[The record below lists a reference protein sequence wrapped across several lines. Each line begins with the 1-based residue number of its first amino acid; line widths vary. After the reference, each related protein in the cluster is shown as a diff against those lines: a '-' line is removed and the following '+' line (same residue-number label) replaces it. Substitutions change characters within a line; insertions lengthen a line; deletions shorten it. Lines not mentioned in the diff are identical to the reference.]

1 MSKAN
6 IIKLKNSNLNE
17 VLMISLLAILKIVY
31 FATKTQS
38 KYKMLQHKDIFI
50 VF

>member
-6 IIKLKNSNLNE
+6 TIKLKNSNLNE
-17 VLMISLLAILKIVY
+17 VLIISLLAIIIIVC

-38 KYKMLQHKDIFI
+38 KYKMLQRKDIFI